1 MTALQLI
8 LFAATAYN
16 LVLVFLILRNTRT
29 HRVGRNFAWF
39 ILTTAAWSACVA
51 TMQFYFLRTV
61 ALELARAT
69 FFIAVFMSWSGL
81 WFCVDFPQTSLKF
94 RKWAKALTLLGIP
107 WLVLPW
113 TSLIIKDVKFPSYGI
128 ETVNGP
134 LLAPYFVWLL
144 TCVIASVIHIVSK
157 TRTLRGMERQRV
169 RFVLLGIIGLAVA
182 GMVPNLLLPSITG
195 NNQYAQLGGLVGS
208 LFLTTSTTYAIVRY
222 SLLDITVV
230 LRVGLIY
237 SVTIGFLSLAFASLV
252 PVLEGTLT
260 TFFHFPSSIGSF
272 LMAFIIA
279 LAFQPVRYQVQRW
292 VDQRFFK
299 SVYDFRVALRE
310 AGNALATV
318 TSSEAL
324 LATLENALVRTL
336 RPRGI
341 AIFLH
346 GHVDM
351 LEPSAVSGQWD
362 NLPECLF
369 PDNPILRYASLTDD
383 VLLADEL
390 LRNENE
396 NEPSALAAFLRQTGI
411 TLAIPLIAAGQLTG
425 IIFLGEKLS
434 GDVYTTED
442 IGLLRILGK
451 QATVAFD
458 NVRNYGEMERM
469 NAYHA
474 RLLDIMQDGVIALDP
489 RQRIITFNDAAE
501 RILGVPVG
509 GTLGKR
515 LPELGITQLPID
527 SLGEQ
532 GEELDITTGSGDVI
546 QALVTVTPF
555 IRRWEVEH
563 SHLVVIRDLST
574 LRELERQKLQAER
587 FSSMGA
593 MAASLAHEIKNPLV
607 PIKMFAHLLPSRYDD
622 AEFRKE
628 FRDTVVNEVERI
640 NRLVAQ
646 MLDLVRNPAAEKGMV
661 DLREV
666 MQRLLTILR
675 PQCERQGVTV
685 LVEIDPNLPLIVGQA
700 GQLYQSLL
708 NVLTNAIQV
717 MPEGGELHIMLSVV
731 NDRVTCR
738 ISDSGPGVPK
748 EVLPH
753 IFEPLFTTKV
763 DGHGLG
769 LALTYQF
776 IRANGGEIIADSPP
790 GKGLIVTV
798 ALPVWPRQEAELLCS

>member
-29 HRVGRNFAWF
+29 HRAGRNFAWF

-51 TMQFYFLRTV
+51 VMQFHVMRPV

-69 FFIAVFMSWSGL
+69 FFIATFMCWSGL
-81 WFCVDFPQTSLKF
+81 WFCVDFPQTSLSF
-94 RKWAKALTLLGIP
+94 RKWALVLTLLGVP
-107 WLVLPW
+107 WLILPW
-113 TSLIIKDVKFPSYGI
+113 SSYIIRKVTFASSVQTI
-128 ETVNGP
+128 NGP
-134 LLAPYFVWLL
+134 LLAPFTIWLL
-144 TCVIASVIHIVSK
+144 ACVIASVSHIITK
-157 TRTLRGMERQRV
+157 TRTLRGLERQRV
-169 RFVLLGIIGLAVA
+169 RFVLFGIIGLAIA

-195 NNQYAQLGGLVGS
+195 NNQYAQLGGLMGS

-237 SVTIGFLSLAFASLV
+237 SVTLGFLSLVFASLV
-252 PVLEGTLT
+252 PVLEGALT

-292 VDQRFFK
+292 VDRRFFK

-310 AGNALATV
+310 AGNALASV
-318 TSSEAL
+318 TSSASL
-324 LATLENALVRTL
+324 LETLENALSRTL

-341 AIFLH
+341 AIFLC
-346 GHVDM
+346 GRDDI
-351 LEPSAVSGQWD
+351 LEPAAVSGHWE
-362 NLPECLF
+362 NLPERLF
-369 PDNPILRYASLTDD
+369 PNNPILRHARRTDD

-390 LRNENE
+390 LRKED
-396 NEPSALAAFLRQTGI
+396 EPSPLAVSLRQTGI
-411 TLAIPLIAAGQLTG
+411 ALVIPLIAAGQLTG
-425 IIFLGEKLS
+425 IIFLGDKLS

-458 NVRNYGEMERM
+458 NVRNYGEMVRM

-501 RILGVPVG
+501 RILGVPVAEA
-509 GTLGKR
+509 LGKR
-515 LPELGITQLPID
+515 LPELGVTQLPID
-527 SLGEQ
+527 SLGEH
-532 GEELDITTGSGDVI
+532 GEELNITTGSGDEV

-563 SHLVVIRDLST
+563 SHLVVIRDLSA

-587 FSSMGA
+587 FSPMGA
-593 MAASLAHEIKNPLV
+593 MAASLAHKTKNPLV

-646 MLDLVRNPAAEKGMV
+646 MLDLVRNPSSEKGMV

-685 LVEIDPNLPLIVGQA
+685 HVEIDPNLPLIVGQA

-708 NVLTNAIQV
+708 NVLTNAVQV
-717 MPEGGELHIMLSVV
+717 MPEGGDLHIMLSVV

-753 IFEPLFTTKV
+753 IFEPLFTTKA